1 MTEYTINRLGHLGE
15 GIADGPLFAP
25 LTLPGE
31 VVTGAVEGDRLTDVR
46 IVQPSD
52 DRVKPP
58 CRHFKSCG
66 GCSLQHASDALV
78 ASWKLDVVARALKA
92 QDIDTI
98 PAEIA
103 TSPSQ
108 SRRRAVFSA
117 RRTKKGASAGFHA
130 RASDTIVEVPDCI
143 LLDPAVLAGREIAAQ
158 LAQIGSSRKAEIAV
172 TVTKTLNGLDIHVAN
187 GKPLDRQLQ
196 MELAGV
202 IAQQNLARLSW
213 GDEVVGEAMPPQ
225 QPFGKAKVAP
235 PPGAFLQATE
245 HGEASLL
252 AKVKDAVGD
261 AKLIA
266 DLFAGSG
273 TFSLPLAELSEVR
286 AYESVPSMIDALDK
300 GWRMT
305 QGIKRVEAITRDLF
319 RNPLIAEDLAEFD
332 AVVIDPPRAGAK
344 AQTEELAASSVPVIA
359 FVSCNPVTFARD
371 ARILMNGGYD
381 MEWISVVDQFR
392 WSPHIEVVAK
402 FVKSAS

>member
-1 MTEYTINRLGHLGE
+1 MTEYKITRLGHLGE
-15 GIADGPLFAP
+15 GIADGPVYAP

-31 VVTGAVEGDRLTDVR
+31 VITAEAEGDRLHDIRV
-46 IVQPSD
+46 VQPSD

-78 ASWKLDVVARALKA
+78 ANWKIDVVTRALRA
-92 QDIDTI
+92 QEIDTI

-103 TSPSQ
+103 TSPAQ

-143 LLDPAVLAGREIAAQ
+143 LLDPKVLAGRDIAAE
-158 LAQIGSSRKAEIAV
+158 LAKIGASRKGEIAV
-172 TVTKTLNGLDIHVAN
+172 TVTKSLNGLDIHVSG

-196 MELAGV
+196 MDLAGV
-202 IAQQNLARLSW
+202 IAKHNLARLSW
-213 GDEVVGEAMPPQ
+213 SDEIVGEAMPPH

-252 AKVKDAVGD
+252 AKVKQAVGD

-273 TFSLPLAELSEVR
+273 TFSLPLAELGEVR
-286 AYESVPSMIDALDK
+286 AYESVPAMISALDR
-300 GWRMT
+300 GWRTT
-305 QGIKRVEAITRDLF
+305 QGIKRVQGITRDLF
-319 RNPLIAEDLAEFD
+319 RDPLVAEDLNDFD
-332 AVVIDPPRAGAK
+332 AVVLDPPRAGAK
-344 AQTEELAASSVPVIA
+344 AQSEQLAMSDVPVIA

-371 ARILMNGGYD
+371 ARILINGGYN
-381 MEWISVVDQFR
+381 MEWITVVDQFR
-392 WSPHIEVVAK
+392 WSPHIELIAK
-402 FVKSAS
+402 FVKVRP